1 MKNLPVQIL
10 QFFIACAVV
19 ITLSACSGKD
29 DNREPSPGKDG
40 AASDKKS
47 EIKSKTKS
55 ETRSETNANRDRVDL
70 HGVRLIDAGSEPR
83 FLLSIDQTTP
93 VKVNVSASSET
104 EGTMG
109 DKPFT
114 DAFDS
119 RYQLGVHLVGP
130 ETSKDLVARF
140 QAKMA
145 SSSDGNTVTWEW
157 QLSSNGVLTKVEPP
171 SVSNRDRHSEHLNTP
186 VLFLM
191 VPGEPVGSGAKWT
204 YADAEYPSPVEIQLD
219 SINELELSAKVSMKN
234 EMKDSTVSVVASGNW
249 DRHLLIARQVKSR
262 VNVFFKAKTT
272 RNGEEVD
279 MQVSKVVE
287 HEYKVEK

>member
-1 MKNLPVQIL
+1 MNNLPVKIL
-10 QFFIACAVV
+10 HLFIACAVV

-29 DNREPSPGKDG
+29 DTREPSPGKG
-40 AASDKKS
+40 KAALETKPEPKP
-47 EIKSKTKS
+47 EPKPETKS
-55 ETRSETNANRDRVDL
+55 EADVNRDRVDL
-70 HGVRLIDAGSEPR
+70 NGVRLVDAGSEPR
-83 FLLSIDQTTP
+83 FLLNIDQTTP
-93 VKVNVSASSET
+93 VKVNVSASTVT
-104 EGTMG
+104 EGTVG

-114 DAFDS
+114 DAYDS
-119 RYQLGVHLVGP
+119 RYELAVRLVEP
-130 ETSKDLVARF
+130 EKSGDLVARF
-140 QAKMA
+140 QATKVG
-145 SSSDGNTVTWEW
+145 SSDGNTESWEW

-191 VPGEPVGSGAKWT
+191 VPDEPVGSGAKWT

-234 EMKDSTVSVVASGNW
+234 EMKDSTVSVVASGIW
-249 DRHLLIARQVKSR
+249 DRHLLIAQQVTSR
-262 VNVFFKAKTT
+262 VDVFFKAKTT